1 MVRYMFDGHKFYI
14 LQREW
19 VFDLTDGLGYQV
31 SFDKSG
37 NIVGYKQQF
46 AIFADQEAPESLQS
60 VPKEVLDKSFRIMQ
74 KHKEL
79 ALV

>member
-1 MVRYMFDGHKFYI
+1 MVRCMFDGHKFYI
-14 LQREW
+14 LQHEW

-31 SFDKSG
+31 SFDNSG

>member
-14 LQREW
+14 LQHEW